1 MPAEFRKILEG
12 LVAEK
17 APGPAPTFSVF
28 HIIRALELIAEKPIG
43 RGKLAE
49 ELRIGPGA
57 IRTIIN
63 RLRKADLI
71 TTSKSGCSL
80 TDKGL
85 KLYNQIKEVFGGMI
99 NIKEDKL
106 IQAEYN
112 VAILIKKCGYK
123 VRSGMEQR
131 DAAVKVGAKG
141 ATVIIYKKGY
151 FVIPSASED
160 ASREYPKLTKKL
172 EEAFKPEDGDVII
185 ISGADRQETA
195 EYGAIAAAWTLINNC

>member
-1 MPAEFRKILEG
+1 MPIEFRKILED

-28 HIIRALELIAEKPIG
+28 HVIRALELIAEKPIG

-63 RLRKADLI
+63 RLRKTDLI
-71 TTSKSGCSL
+71 STSKSGCSL

-85 KLYNQIKEVFGGMI
+85 KLYGQIKEVFGGRV

-112 VAILIKKCGYK
+112 VAILIKKCGYRVK
-123 VRSGMEQR
+123 SGIEQR
-131 DAAVKVGAKG
+131 DAAIKVGAKG
-141 ATVIIYKKGY
+141 ATVIIYRKGY

-172 EEAFKPEDGDVII
+172 EEVFKPEDGDVII

-195 EYGAIAAAWTLINNC
+195 EYSAIAAAWTLINNC